1 VREVLEQEVFP
12 YRQSTTGLPMFLST
26 LDLAFYPTIPGP
38 YNFTTTGVN
47 PYGTLTNPRSRWGG
61 MFRKIDAPDFEAQN
75 IEFIEI
81 WMMDPFLTNP
91 GSDGGD
97 LYFNLGN
104 ISEDILK
111 DGRKAMENGMSP
123 TGDLSQIDETNWGR
137 VPRQQPVIQ
146 AFDNDPAARARQDI
160 GLDGLSDADERVFH
174 RDFLSRIQGQLAP
187 AVAQELSNDPSSD
200 NFQYFRGPD
209 LDAQQAGI
217 LKRYERFNGPEG
229 NARTPEQSIGVETSA
244 ATL

>member
-1 VREVLEQEVFP
+1 
-12 YRQSTTGLPMFLST
+12 
-26 LDLAFYPTIPGP
+26 
-38 YNFTTTGVN
+38 
-47 PYGTLTNPRSRWGG
+47 
-61 MFRKIDAPDFEAQN
+61 
-75 IEFIEI
+75 
-81 WMMDPFLTNP
+81 
-91 GSDGGD
+91 
-97 LYFNLGN
+97 
-104 ISEDILK
+104 
-111 DGRKAMENGMSP
+111 KAMENGMSP

-146 AFDNDPAARARQDI
+146 AFDNDPAARARQDT
-160 GLDGLSDADERVFH
+160 GLDGLSDADERGFH
-174 RDFLSRIQGQLAP
+174 GDFLSRIQGQLAP

-244 ATL
+244 ATLLPDGEDINRDNNMNEAEEYYQYRISLRPQDMQVGKNF